1 MSILKSPGLTRN
13 ETAFE
18 IDMRDLLR
26 RKNSRMSNESEEA
39 NMAVSSLISQISG
52 QSVLEIDHLIEGL
65 QGVRKKLDDDGDRI
79 QRDIGEYAAFSQS
92 MIELTKIV
100 SDGMTILNKGSTK
113 PPEARAVASPSFS
126 PAQ

>member
-113 PPEARAVASPSFS
+113 PPEARAVASPSVS

>member
-52 QSVLEIDHLIEGL
+52 QSVLEIDRLIEGL

-113 PPEARAVASPSFS
+113 PPEARAVASPSVS

>member
-39 NMAVSSLISQISG
+39 NMALSSLISQISG

-79 QRDIGEYAAFSQS
+79 QRDIGEYVAFSQS

-113 PPEARAVASPSFS
+113 PPEARAVAFT
-126 PAQ
+126 

>member
-79 QRDIGEYAAFSQS
+79 QRDVGEYAAFSQS

-113 PPEARAVASPSFS
+113 PPEARAVASPSVS

>member
-65 QGVRKKLDDDGDRI
+65 QGARKKLDDDGDRI

-113 PPEARAVASPSFS
+113 PPEARAVASPSVS

>member
-52 QSVLEIDHLIEGL
+52 QSV

-92 MIELTKIV
+92 MIERTKIV

-113 PPEARAVASPSFS
+113 PPEARAVASPSVS

>member
-1 MSILKSPGLTRN
+1 MSILKSQGLTRN

-65 QGVRKKLDDDGDRI
+65 QAVRKKLDDDGDRI

-113 PPEARAVASPSFS
+113 PPEARAVASPSVS